1 MRLTRLVPVVALAA
15 LSGCGLE
22 REESTAP
29 STGTA
34 RVRVVH
40 VSPTASALD
49 VTRSGAAIAT
59 ALAFA
64 TVSPTTAYGSSPAG
78 PGELLVRDATGA
90 TLFNA
95 QFPLLRDT
103 AMTIVAL
110 GTPGSTFAAGSAR
123 TFQPFV
129 LRDTAAAPSAGGWL
143 RIVHAA
149 DSVAAGTGGAA
160 ASGVDIYI
168 YPQGTPRPTAAP
180 AAGAAIRIINA
191 SYRAVTGYLPLTATG
206 AYTVE
211 VFVTGAVPT
220 TATPLIATTVT
231 IANLSKATVVARRAQ
246 VGATAAPLNAFGLV
260 LLPE

>member
-15 LSGCGLE
+15 LSGCDLE
-22 REESTAP
+22 REDTTAP

-34 RVRVVH
+34 RVRVVN
-40 VSPTASALD
+40 VSPTSSALS
-49 VTRSGAAIAT
+49 VSRSGSALAT
-59 ALAFA
+59 GLAFA
-64 TVSPTTAYGSSPAG
+64 TVSPTTAYLSSPAG
-78 PGELLVRDATGA
+78 AGLMDVKDASGA

-95 QFPLLRDT
+95 QFPLLKDT

-110 GTPGSTFAAGSAR
+110 GTPGTVFAAGSAR

-129 LRDTAAAPSAGGWL
+129 LRDTAAAPAAGGWL
-143 RIVHAA
+143 RIVHGA

-180 AAGAAIRIINA
+180 VAGAGIRIINA
-191 SYRAVTGYLPLTATG
+191 TYRAVTGYLPLTATG

-211 VFVTGAVPT
+211 VFVTAAVPT

-231 IANLSKATVVARRAQ
+231 IANLSKATVIARRAQ
-246 VGATAAPLNAFGLV
+246 VGATTAPLNAFGLV